1 MIEAH
6 IEGWQKMHTMLSFHS
21 DALSSI
27 LTAYSSTLSYECPCI
42 CNEFDVYASVCVYI
56 CVLYPY
62 LWASFCHT
70 HAIFVCV
77 SVRVF
82 FLKITSF
89 VQVHR
94 NYERIHIR
102 HSVYNALYRI
112 KVMHEWQCKCSIH
125 VYRLHNL
132 PELFWKTKPKIFVWL
147 FFFLISSLKVFL

>member
-1 MIEAH
+1 
-6 IEGWQKMHTMLSFHS
+6 MLSFHS

-42 CNEFDVYASVCVYI
+42 CNEFDVYASVCVHLCTVSLFVSFILSYSCRI
-56 CVLYPY
+56 C
-62 LWASFCHT
+62 
-70 HAIFVCV
+70 VCV

-132 PELFWKTKPKIFVWL
+132 PELFWKTKPKIFV
-147 FFFLISSLKVFL
+147 